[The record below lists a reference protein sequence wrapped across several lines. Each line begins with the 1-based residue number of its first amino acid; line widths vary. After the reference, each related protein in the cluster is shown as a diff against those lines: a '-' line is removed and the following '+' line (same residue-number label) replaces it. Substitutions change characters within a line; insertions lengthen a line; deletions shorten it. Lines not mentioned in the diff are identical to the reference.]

1 MTKQTAKRRVVL
13 PQRKRASLVRRKT
26 GVRKAVS
33 KVAIVISLFNEAITK
48 NLLTAC
54 LKTLEENGYRR
65 DQIDVFKVPGAFEI
79 GFLAQKVA
87 LSGAY
92 VGVVTLGC
100 VIRGETAHFE
110 YVSLSATLGSLL
122 AGMNTGCPVLF
133 GVITTENL
141 EQALERSQPN
151 EFNKG
156 REVALALLDTL
167 ETLKTIPM

>member
-1 MTKQTAKRRVVL
+1 MTKQIAKRKVVL
-13 PQRKRASLVRRKT
+13 PQRKRTSLVRK
-26 GVRKAVS
+26 KAGA
-33 KVAIVISLFNEAITK
+33 KKALAKIAIVISLFNETITK

-54 LKTLEENGYRR
+54 VKTLEEHGYRR
-65 DQIDVFKVPGAFEI
+65 DQIDVFEVPGAFEV
-79 GFLAQKVA
+79 GFMAQKVA
-87 LSGAY
+87 LSRVY
-92 VGVVTLGC
+92 SGVVTLGC

-133 GVITTENL
+133 GVITTNNL

-167 ETLKTIPM
+167 ETLKTIPT

>member
-1 MTKQTAKRRVVL
+1 MTKQAAKRKVVL
-13 PQRKRASLVRRKT
+13 PQRKQASLVRKKA
-26 GVRKAVS
+26 GAGKAVA
-33 KVAIVISLFNEAITK
+33 KVAIVVSLFNENITK

-54 LKTLEENGYRR
+54 LKTLEEHGYRG
-65 DQIDVFKVPGAFEI
+65 DQLDVFKVPGAFEI
-79 GFLAQKVA
+79 GFVAQKVA
-87 LSGAY
+87 GSRAY
-92 VGVVTLGC
+92 NGVIALGC

-110 YVSLSATLGSLL
+110 YVSLSATLGCLL

-133 GVITTENL
+133 GVITTNTL

>member
-1 MTKQTAKRRVVL
+1 MTKQAAKRKVVL
-13 PQRKRASLVRRKT
+13 PQRKRASKT
-26 GVRKAVS
+26 IL
-33 KVAIVISLFNEAITK
+33 KVAVVISLFNEAITK

-65 DQIDVFKVPGAFEI
+65 DQVDIFKVPGAFEI

-110 YVSLSATLGSLL
+110 YVNLAATLGCLL

-133 GVITTENL
+133 GVITTHNL
-141 EQALERSQPN
+141 EQALARSQPN

-167 ETLKTIPM
+167 ETLKTVPM